1 MKYILYGMLGGLI
14 ISYTVN
20 FGYTK
25 PIVNNQCFSREEVMK
40 YISDYKFQTLFQS
53 ITADGKTL
61 EVLITP
67 LNNQE
72 TIIIQY
78 ESGKYCLMSKTHMT
92 KMNEESIDLLHEK
105 LEKFRGTRT

>member
-1 MKYILYGMLGGLI
+1 MRYILLGLLVGFLT
-14 ISYTVN
+14 YDMVDA
-20 FGYTK
+20 K
-25 PIVNNQCFSREEVMK
+25 PSVGPQCFSREEVMK